1 MLKKLRMKSK
11 LTQEKLAFLTGL
23 SVKTISNIENG
34 KECNTKTLKR
44 LADFFEIGVE
54 ELIKKEES

>member
-1 MLKKLRMKSK
+1 MLKKLRLKSK

-23 SVKTISNIENG
+23 SVKTISSIENG

-44 LADFFEIGVE
+44 LADFFEEGIE
-54 ELIKKEES
+54 ELIKKDN